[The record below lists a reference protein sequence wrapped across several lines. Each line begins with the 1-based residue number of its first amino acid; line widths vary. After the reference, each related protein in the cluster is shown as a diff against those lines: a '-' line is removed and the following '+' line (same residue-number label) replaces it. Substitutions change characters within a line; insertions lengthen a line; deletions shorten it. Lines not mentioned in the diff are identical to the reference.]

1 MAKIFIDKYPVL
13 TFEYDGFIDKHWNNG
28 LSSYLIGKYG
38 NKKRTIQKDV
48 EEIFLLGFEY
58 LVDKFRTL
66 ILQQKSELFFHYA
79 FLLHETSID
88 LYKKQLEGYVLP
100 EVINNDFPRYRRI
113 LKLILE
119 QGCDIDITAKQKID
133 EHAILNI
140 LQELY
145 YLAHWMYE
153 FADNIALLKMIPDS
167 FFIEFE
173 DGIFTY
179 GWRHNYGELHDLLMR
194 EFAVDYETYFDEK
207 ALEELKDA
215 LEKNFSLDYDKA
227 LGIILV
233 IKRHFSPNPN
243 QTIEPYVLPINL
255 AHECKMSEDNARAF
269 YNGLTLNRVNKL
281 SIEDAIL
288 KPHSIKRYMY
298 RPILV
303 YKIDGIDRALIGENK
318 IAESM
323 MVLAS
328 NAIHWNT
335 MQEEWVANKG
345 IEKFMNQ
352 KGHEHDH
359 LLEDEIEKIIR
370 QSSYPFCRNIKSFR
384 QIKKNNVN
392 INIKG
397 IGEIDYIVVNK
408 DKKKIFIADTK
419 YNKARYEAVGY
430 RMDYT
435 NFQKYELQL
444 ERKYNWLK
452 GNLLI
457 LEEHLIEMFSI
468 DYSIQNFEVIPIFF
482 INTPTFYML
491 NGKYKAITLMRI
503 SEFLEGIWNYPSVAL
518 TNPKRG
524 IKYTYNPP
532 YFSKSP
538 KISYESCRGF
548 FNYVFLWWK
557 NIWSSILAIAKNNK

>member
-13 TFEYDGFIDKHWNNG
+13 TLEYDGFIDKHWNNG
-28 LSSYLIGKYG
+28 LSSYLMEKYG
-38 NKKRTIQKDV
+38 SGKCTIQKDV
-48 EEIFLLGFEY
+48 EEIFLSGFEY
-58 LVDKFRTL
+58 LVDKFRAL

-79 FLLHETSID
+79 FLLHETSVD

-119 QGCDIDITAKQKID
+119 QGCDIDITAKLKIA
-133 EHAILNI
+133 EPAILSI

-179 GWRHNYGELHDLLMR
+179 GWKRNYGELHDLLIR
-194 EFAVDYETYFDEK
+194 EFAVDYKTYFDEK
-207 ALEELKDA
+207 VLEELKDT
-215 LEKNFSLDYDKA
+215 LEKNFSIDYAKA

-233 IKRHFSPNPN
+233 IKKQFSSNPD

-255 AHECKMSEDNARAF
+255 AYECKTSEDNTRAF
-269 YNGLTLNRVNKL
+269 YNGLTLNRANKL
-281 SIEDAIL
+281 SIEEAIL

-303 YKIDGIDRALIGENK
+303 YKIDGVDRALIGENK
-318 IAESM
+318 ISESM

-335 MQEEWVANKG
+335 MQEEWIANKG

-352 KGHEHDH
+352 KGHEHDR

-370 QSSYPFCRNIKSFR
+370 QNNYPFCRNIKSFK
-384 QIKKNNVN
+384 QIKKSNVK
-392 INIKG
+392 IDIKG

-408 DKKKIFIADTK
+408 EKEKVFIADTK

-430 RMDYT
+430 RMDHT

-452 GNLLI
+452 ENLLI
-457 LEEHLIEMFSI
+457 LEEHLIEMFGI

-482 INTPTFYML
+482 INTPTFYMF
-491 NGKYKAITLMRI
+491 NGKYKAITLIRI
-503 SEFLEGIWNYPSVAL
+503 KEYIGCDWDYPPIVL
-518 TNPKRG
+518 RNQERELQ
-524 IKYTYNPP
+524 YTYNHP
-532 YFSKSP
+532 YFSNPP
-538 KISYESCRGF
+538 KISYESPKALLSHF
-548 FNYVFLWWK
+548 LLWWK
-557 NIWSSILAIAKNNK
+557 NLWNSILISG